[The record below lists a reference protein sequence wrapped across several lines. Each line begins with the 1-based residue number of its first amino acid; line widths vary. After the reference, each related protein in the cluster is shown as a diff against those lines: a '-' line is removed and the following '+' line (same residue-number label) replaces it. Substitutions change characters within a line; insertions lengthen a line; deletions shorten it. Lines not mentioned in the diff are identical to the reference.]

1 VVRHAKVEGVNRMRP
16 ILPPLLAVLLASSLA
31 GCGGGDE
38 ATEAQTDPAASVTT
52 PGAPAGPQRLVLLD
66 PGHNGGNAQHVS
78 EINKKVPDGRGGT
91 KPCNTVGTQT
101 NPGEEAITEHEFTYF
116 VAKGVKTILEQ
127 NGVKVAMTRDSDDGW
142 GPCVDARGKQAGA
155 IHADAVISIHAD
167 GAPAAA
173 HGFHVIYPKPALNS
187 AQGQPSVS
195 LATYLRDGLSDQ
207 MLPTSTYIGKKGLI
221 GRSDLAGLNWSTR
234 PAAMIEC
241 GNMKNPQDATNMI
254 SDAGEARYAN
264 GIATAILRWLRDNPP
279 AALAAA
285 TSSSSRTK
293 IRSTETAKPDT
304 DSDSDSTSGSGS
316 SSKSSTTT
324 TRKHSS
330 TSSTTKS
337 STPKSSTT
345 KTTESTAG

>member
-1 VVRHAKVEGVNRMRP
+1 MPRV
-16 ILPPLLAVLLASSLA
+16 LPPLLAVLLASTLA
-31 GCGGGDE
+31 GCGGSDE

-52 PGAPAGPQRLVLLD
+52 PGAPAPPQRLVLLD
-66 PGHNGGNAQHVS
+66 PGHNGGNAQHTR
-78 EINKKVPDGRGGT
+78 EINKKVPDGRGST
-91 KPCNTVGTQT
+91 KPCNTVGTST
-101 NPGEEAITEHEFTYF
+101 NPGEDMITEHEFTFY
-116 VAKGVKTILEQ
+116 VARGVKTILEQ

-142 GPCVDARGKQAGA
+142 GPCVDVRGKQAGA
-155 IHADAVISIHAD
+155 IHADAVVSIHAD
-167 GAPAAA
+167 GAPASA

-187 AQGQPSVS
+187 AQGEPSIS

-279 AALAAA
+279 SALAAA
-285 TSSSSRTK
+285 TSSSRAK
-293 IRSTETAKPDT
+293 VRSTETAEPDAE
-304 DSDSDSTSGSGS
+304 SSSGS
-316 SSKSSTTT
+316 STRSSSTATS

-330 TSSTTKS
+330 PTSTTRSTAKS
-337 STPKSSTT
+337 STPKSTTSSTT
-345 KTTESTAG
+345 G